1 MSLNENNNIDDD
13 TETSYG
19 WIFPSLVVS
28 TDFCY
33 GMPPKIHQKR
43 KKRKTVNYFDRYSG
57 SLSLDLD
64 KVFTLCR
71 DCREKAGLHLI
82 PMGSVRSQQETDELP
97 EIE

>member
-1 MSLNENNNIDDD
+1 M
-13 TETSYG
+13 G
-19 WIFPSLVVS
+19 
-28 TDFCY
+28 C
-33 GMPPKIHQKR
+33 PPKFIK
-43 KKRKTVNYFDRYSG
+43 KEKRKTVNYFGGYSG

-71 DCREKAGLHLI
+71 DCREKAGLRLI